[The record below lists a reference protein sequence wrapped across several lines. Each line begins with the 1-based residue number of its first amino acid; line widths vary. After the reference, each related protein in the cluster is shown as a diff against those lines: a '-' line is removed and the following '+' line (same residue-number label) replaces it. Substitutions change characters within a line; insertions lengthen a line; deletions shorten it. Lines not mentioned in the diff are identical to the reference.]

1 MITELPPSLGVRGNE
16 KIAMDII
23 NRIWGKRG
31 VFTCTIGNT
40 LTSTIPGVSEA
51 GDTPE
56 LTLYTGPADAEYLV
70 MGKVMCMKG
79 IPINPG
85 GIPTPATLTK
95 AALELS
101 RMPFYIVNGGSK
113 IPLNIP
119 CIEVGGSCGDKITT
133 GHTLKNVERSF
144 EYGKILGEQLA
155 SSHDFVVISESCAG
169 GTTTALA
176 VLLAMGVIRENLVSS
191 SSPKNPKQLKWDLV
205 MEGFKN
211 AGISIGDLADD
222 PLKAIELF
230 GDPMMPVNVG
240 IALGAAKHVPVIF
253 GGGTQMAPLM
263 AATIKLDP
271 SVIGNIMQG
280 TTRWLL
286 SDPNSSMVR
295 IMEHIS
301 DRIPMVYIN
310 MDYSKSPYE
319 GLQAYEW
326 GFIKEGVGCG
336 GSSVAAVIASEGRI
350 DCDMLLDKVHE
361 LYKNIMNVD

>member
-1 MITELPPSLGVRGNE
+1 MTFELPASLGVRGDRKMAE
-16 KIAMDII
+16 DII
-23 NRIWGKRG
+23 SRIWGKKG
-31 VFTCTIGNT
+31 VFTCTIANT

-70 MGKVMCMKG
+70 MGKVTCMKG

-95 AALELS
+95 AALNLS
-101 RMPFYIVNGGSK
+101 RMPYFIINGGSK
-113 IPLNIP
+113 IIPNIP
-119 CIEVGGSCGDKITT
+119 CIEVGGEAGDKVNT
-133 GHTLKNVERSF
+133 GHTLRNVLKSF
-144 EYGKILGEQLA
+144 EYGKILGAQLA
-155 SSHDFVVISESCAG
+155 DAHDFVVISESCAG

-176 VLLAMGVIRENLVSS
+176 VLLAMGTITENLVSS

-211 AGISIGDLADD
+211 AGISIGDYADD
-222 PLKAIELF
+222 PLKAIECF
-230 GDPMMPVNVG
+230 GDPMMPVNLG
-240 IALGAAKHVPVIF
+240 IILGAAKKVPVII

-263 AATIKLDP
+263 AAAVKLDP
-271 SVIGNIMQG
+271 SVVGNIMQG

-286 SDPNSSMVR
+286 SDPNSSMVK

-310 MDYSKSPYE
+310 MDYSASPYE

-336 GSSVAAVIASEGRI
+336 GSSVAAVISSAGEI
-350 DCDMLLDKVHE
+350 DCGKLLDEVHR
-361 LYKNIMNVD
+361 LYRIVMQLD